1 MKAPTPF
8 KRVLFFL
15 GVVAMATAI
24 LAGDGARVTAQADET
39 PCPVPL
45 TKAGVCGLHG
55 KVKVV
60 KAFPKYKVKVVD
72 AFPDIKVHKVTAF
85 PDGPGKWQMVDSFE
99 DFSIQ
104 FVDAFPDFTVKYVDA
119 FPGCD

>member
-1 MKAPTPF
+1 MNRALS
-8 KRVLFFL
+8 RGLFFF
-15 GVVAMATAI
+15 GVAAVATAI
-24 LAGDGARVTAQADET
+24 LAGDGARSPASADEM

-45 TKAGVCGLHG
+45 TKSGVCGLHG

-60 KAFPKYKVKVVD
+60 TAFPKYKVKIVD
-72 AFPDIKVHKVTAF
+72 AFPDIKVQKVTAF
-85 PDGPGKWQMVDSFE
+85 PDGPGKWQLVDAFP
-99 DFSIQ
+99 DFTVQ

>member
-1 MKAPTPF
+1 MNALAPMK
-8 KRVLFFL
+8 RILFFF
-15 GVVAMATAI
+15 GVVATATAI
-24 LAGDGARVTAQADET
+24 LAGDGARRSARADET
-39 PCPVPL
+39 PCPLPL

-72 AFPDIKVHKVTAF
+72 AFPDIKVQKVTAF
-85 PDGPGKWQMVDSFE
+85 PDGPGKWQTVDAFE

-104 FVDAFPDFTVKYVDA
+104 FVDAFPDFTIKYVDA